1 MDTAVWINIDETP
14 IPYHYGNRHG
24 WKMKKPSDT
33 MKQSMVER
41 VSLQLQR
48 SHCTILASIA
58 SRADVQNVL
67 PQILLPKIQGRKKWK
82 AVSTLETRPENVEII
97 MDTNGW
103 MDMKILKQCLQKLET
118 AMAPVGVNKVVLVM
132 DCHPS
137 HYAWKTLALL
147 KRWKWRV
154 LLIPSKLTGL
164 LQPLDVAIFAGLK
177 KNLHVAN
184 MKSNISR
191 HQTAY
196 DFDLWAQNTLTTIGS
211 TFKTL
216 DAKSCFEKCGLTPRR
231 DRIRE
236 SVLTYVKFDSLG
248 CIRIISK
255 DELTFYI
262 GKNGDH
268 LHKLLFPD
276 AVPVEMQH
284 AQVHNCVPHQR
295 MSMKRRLHHECHAT
309 SSRVT

>member
-1 MDTAVWINIDETP
+1 M
-14 IPYHYGNRHG
+14 
-24 WKMKKPSDT
+24 
-33 MKQSMVER
+33 
-41 VSLQLQR
+41 
-48 SHCTILASIA
+48 
-58 SRADVQNVL
+58 
-67 PQILLPKIQGRKKWK
+67 
-82 AVSTLETRPENVEII
+82 STLETRPENVEII

-103 MDMKILKQCLQKLET
+103 MDMKTLKQCLQKLQT
-118 AMAPVGVNKVVLVM
+118 AMASAGVNKVVLVM

-164 LQPLDVAIFAGLK
+164 LQPLDVSIFAGLK

-284 AQVHNCVPHQR
+284 AQVHNWVPHQR
-295 MSMKRRLHHECHAT
+295 MSMKRRLHHE
-309 SSRVT
+309 